1 MDSTR
6 FMTSS
11 LSILANIA
19 EGIHKIKCASCNTC
33 FLKYANA
40 KVNLIEY
47 KRITIK
53 YTVQQN
59 TIKVIKKSSTNKF
72 ILLLQ
77 KAFYP
82 YENISDLE
90 KFNET
95 LLPEKEYFYNNL
107 NMEDLT
113 DVDCKCRKIVSKDCK
128 K

>member
-1 MDSTR
+1 M
-6 FMTSS
+6 
-11 LSILANIA
+11 
-19 EGIHKIKCASCNTC
+19 
-33 FLKYANA
+33 
-40 KVNLIEY
+40 
-47 KRITIK
+47 
-53 YTVQQN
+53 
-59 TIKVIKKSSTNKF
+59 
-72 ILLLQ
+72 LLQ